1 MSYKK
6 LIFLI
11 VFILALSIK
20 NVDSVIIISP
30 ILNFFDKIFGVKRM
44 FNWICNIFRSKK
56 KESLND
62 STNIKSSNN
71 LSDQNIKIKGQNEM
85 KLIDKFNKNNKNDVT
100 EKPEVI
106 GPDHELYQKMLNRYI
121 TTQED
126 IDNKIIKRKEDKE
139 KEEELNKL
147 WPNKIKNIFFKK
159 KETKMPSTLIEYISD
174 KNKKIIELEIKAD
187 TLLSKCIKYKI
198 FFFGTTMLLIL
209 LSSFPFLL
217 YSYVDYIND
226 GHLTTRFNKI
236 WNRNSSILEEKEKYH
251 NSFEYKVHKRIM
263 NYRSSTYFKMLD
275 LNVSLS
281 EIDGIVY
288 LQLSF

>member
-30 ILNFFDKIFGVKRM
+30 VLNFFDKIFGVKRI
-44 FNWICNIFRSKK
+44 FNGIRNVFKSKK
-56 KESLND
+56 TESSNN
-62 STNIKSSNN
+62 SEKIKNSNN
-71 LSDQNIKIKGQNEM
+71 LSD
-85 KLIDKFNKNNKNDVT
+85 KNNNNNNGKSDVT
-100 EKPEVI
+100 EKTQII
-106 GPDHELYQKMLNRYI
+106 GPDHELYQKILNRYI
-121 TTQED
+121 TTQEE
-126 IDNKIIKRKEDKE
+126 IDNKIIKEKEEKE

-147 WPNKIKNIFFKK
+147 WYNKIKNFFFKK
-159 KETKMPSTLIEYISD
+159 KEIKMPLTLIEYISD
-174 KNKKIIELEIKAD
+174 KNKKILELELKAD
-187 TLLSKCIKYKI
+187 NLLSKCRKYKT
-198 FFFGTTMLLIL
+198 FFFGTTILLIL

-226 GHLTTRFNKI
+226 GDLTTRFNKM
-236 WNRNSSILEEKEKYH
+236 WNRNTSILEEKEKYH
-251 NSFEYKVHKRIM
+251 NSFEYKVHKRIK

-281 EIDGIVY
+281 EIDGIIY